1 MPKSFSVWPPSNPRA
16 AIRLGLGVLVAANL
30 VAAYFVVRPLGGSA
44 EELSQQALEMHS
56 QIRQQQGV
64 LERTRVLVSKIESG
78 RGEGDQFMSAYFLPR
93 RPAYSILL
101 GELNDLASQA
111 KITPR
116 DSASA
121 LEPVEGSDT
130 LDMLQI
136 SANFEGLYP
145 DLIHFINLLDKSNRL
160 LIIESLNATPQQSG
174 GRLNVTLKLDTF
186 VQEDGA
192 AVNAAPVNGAAQ

>member
-1 MPKSFSVWPPSNPRA
+1 V
-16 AIRLGLGVLVAANL
+16 IRLGLGVLVAANL
-30 VAAYFVVRPLGGSA
+30 AAAYFMVRPIGGSA
-44 EELSQQALEMHS
+44 QELAQQALEMHS

-64 LERTRVLVSKIESG
+64 LDRTRVLVSKIESG
-78 RGEGDQFMSAYFLPR
+78 RGEGERFMRSFFLPR
-93 RPAYSILL
+93 RPAYSIIV

-116 DSASA
+116 DSAWA

-136 SANFEGLYP
+136 SANFEGTYP

-174 GRLNVTLKLDTF
+174 GRLNVMLKLDTF
-186 VQEDGA
+186 VQEDGS
-192 AVNAAPVNGAAQ
+192 AP

>member
-1 MPKSFSVWPPSNPRA
+1 MGRRFNVWPPNNPRA
-16 AIRLGLGVLVAANL
+16 VIRLGLGVLVAANL
-30 VAAYFVVRPLGGSA
+30 AAAYFMVRPIGGSA
-44 EELSQQALEMHS
+44 QELAQQALEMHS

-64 LERTRVLVSKIESG
+64 LDRTRVLVSKIESG
-78 RGEGDQFMSAYFLPR
+78 RGEGEQFMSSFFLPR
-93 RPAYSILL
+93 RPAYSTIVE
-101 GELNDLASQA
+101 ELNDLASQA

-116 DSASA
+116 DSAWA

-136 SANFEGLYP
+136 SANFEGTYP

-174 GRLNVTLKLDTF
+174 GRLNVMLKLDTF
-186 VQEDGA
+186 VQEDGS
-192 AVNAAPVNGAAQ
+192 AP

>member
-1 MPKSFSVWPPSNPRA
+1 MPRNFNVWPPNNPRA
-16 AIRLGLGVLVAANL
+16 VIRLGLGVLVAANL
-30 VAAYFVVRPLGGSA
+30 VAAYFVVRPIGGSA
-44 EELSQQALEMHS
+44 QELSQQALEMHS

-78 RGEGDQFMSAYFLPR
+78 RGEGDRFMSSFFLPR
-93 RPAYSILL
+93 RPAYSIIV

-116 DSASA
+116 DSAWA
-121 LEPVEGSDT
+121 PEPVEGSDT

-136 SANFEGLYP
+136 SANFEGTYP

-160 LIIESLNATPQQSG
+160 LIIESLNATPQQTG
-174 GRLNVTLKLDTF
+174 GRLNVMLKLDAF
-186 VQEDGA
+186 VQEDGS
-192 AVNAAPVNGAAQ
+192 AQ

>member
-1 MPKSFSVWPPSNPRA
+1 MGRSFNVWPPNNPRA
-16 AIRLGLGVLVAANL
+16 VIRLGLGVLVAANL
-30 VAAYFVVRPLGGSA
+30 AAAYFIVRPIGGSA

-56 QIRQQQGV
+56 QIRQEQGV
-64 LERTRVLVSKIESG
+64 LDRTRVLVSKIESG
-78 RGEGDQFMSAYFLPR
+78 RGEGDHFMTIYFLPR
-93 RPAYSILL
+93 RPAYSTIV

-116 DSASA
+116 DSAWA
-121 LEPVEGSDT
+121 PEPVEGSDT

-136 SANFEGLYP
+136 SANFEGTYP

-174 GRLNVTLKLDTF
+174 GRLNVMLKLDAF
-186 VQEDGA
+186 VQEDGS
-192 AVNAAPVNGAAQ
+192 AQ

>member
-1 MPKSFSVWPPSNPRA
+1 MPKSFNAWPPNNPRA
-16 AIRLGLGVLVAANL
+16 VIRLGLGVLVAANL
-30 VAAYFVVRPLGGSA
+30 VAAYFVVRPIGGSA

-78 RGEGDQFMSAYFLPR
+78 RGEGDQFMSGYFLPR
-93 RPAYSILL
+93 RPAYSIIV
-101 GELNDLASQA
+101 GELNDLAGQA
-111 KITPR
+111 KITSR
-116 DSASA
+116 DSAWA

-136 SANFEGLYP
+136 SANFEGTYP
-145 DLIHFINLLDKSNRL
+145 DLVHFMNLLDKSNRL
-160 LIIESLNATPQQSG
+160 LIIESLNATPQQTG
-174 GRLNVTLKLDTF
+174 GRLNVMLKLDTF

-192 AVNAAPVNGAAQ
+192 AQ

>member
-1 MPKSFSVWPPSNPRA
+1 MPKSFNAWPPNNPRGV
-16 AIRLGLGVLVAANL
+16 IRLGLGVLVAANL
-30 VAAYFVVRPLGGSA
+30 IAAYFVVRPIGGSA

-78 RGEGDQFMSAYFLPR
+78 RGEGDRFMSGYFLPR
-93 RPAYSILL
+93 RPAYSIIV

-111 KITPR
+111 KITSR
-116 DSASA
+116 DSAWA

-136 SANFEGLYP
+136 SANFEGTYP
-145 DLIHFINLLDKSNRL
+145 DLVHFMNLLDKSNRL
-160 LIIESLNATPQQSG
+160 LIIESLNATPQQTG
-174 GRLNVTLKLDTF
+174 GRLNVMLKLDTF
-186 VQEDGA
+186 VQEDGT
-192 AVNAAPVNGAAQ
+192 AQ

>member
-1 MPKSFSVWPPSNPRA
+1 MLKSFNVWPPNNPRA
-16 AIRLGLGVLVAANL
+16 VIRLALGVLVAANL
-30 VAAYFVVRPLGGSA
+30 VAAYFVVRPIGGSA
-44 EELSQQALEMHS
+44 QELSEQALEMHS

-78 RGEGDQFMSAYFLPR
+78 RGEGERFMGSYFLPR
-93 RPAYSILL
+93 RPAYSAIV
-101 GELNDLASQA
+101 GELSDLASQA

-116 DSASA
+116 DSAWA

-136 SANFEGLYP
+136 SANFEGTYP
-145 DLIHFINLLDKSNRL
+145 DLVHFINLLDKSDRL

-174 GRLNVTLKLDTF
+174 GRLNVMLKLDTF
-186 VQEDGA
+186 VQEDGS
-192 AVNAAPVNGAAQ
+192 AQ

>member
-1 MPKSFSVWPPSNPRA
+1 MPRSFNVWPPNNPRA
-16 AIRLGLGVLVAANL
+16 LIRIGLGVLVAANL
-30 VAAYFVVRPLGGSA
+30 VAAYFIVRPPGGSA

-64 LERTRVLVSKIESG
+64 LDRTKILVSKIETG
-78 RGEGDQFMSAYFLPR
+78 RGEGDKFMSSYFLPR
-93 RPAYSILL
+93 RPAFSIIV
-101 GELNDLASQA
+101 GELNDLAGQS

-116 DSASA
+116 DSAWA

-136 SANFEGLYP
+136 SANFEGTYP
-145 DLIHFINLLDKSNRL
+145 DLVHFMNLLDKSDRL

-174 GRLNVTLKLDTF
+174 GRLNVMLKLDTF
-186 VQEDGA
+186 VQEDGS
-192 AVNAAPVNGAAQ
+192 AQ